1 MEGLSVHSSTMP
13 SGSGYGSAF
22 SNTPLI
28 TLKMAVFAP
37 MPSASVSTATA
48 VKPGFFSNWRKANL
62 RSFMAQRLH
71 RIDSRCT
78 TRRQVAGGKD
88 DQSHYC
94 RDHQERLRIPR
105 ADFIQ
110 HVGQ

>member
-1 MEGLSVHSSTMP
+1 MITNGSAP
-13 SGSGYGSAF
+13 RRPGSGRK
-22 SNTPLI
+22 NTPL
-28 TLKMAVFAP
+28 TRVTTARLTP

-48 VKPGFFSNWRKANL
+48 VKPGFLSNWRKANL

-71 RIDSRCT
+71 RIDSRST

-105 ADFIQ
+105 ADLIQ
-110 HVGQ
+110 HAGQKADC